1 MESIWSES
9 CRIREREPLSGHIQA
24 EIAVIGAGIAGLHDR
39 GRHTLLRNRNER
51 MRFLLTDA
59 ASFIL

>member
-39 GRHTLLRNRNER
+39 GRRTLYRAL
-51 MRFLLTDA
+51 
-59 ASFIL
+59 